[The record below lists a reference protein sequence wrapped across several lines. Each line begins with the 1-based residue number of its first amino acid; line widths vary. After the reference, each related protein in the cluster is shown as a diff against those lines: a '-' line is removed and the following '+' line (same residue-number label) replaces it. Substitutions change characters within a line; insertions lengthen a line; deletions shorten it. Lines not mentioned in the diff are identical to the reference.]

1 LLLAEPAISTAG
13 IEGAGKEKPAIST
26 AGTEGA
32 GEAEPAISTAGVE
45 GTGEAKPAISTAGK
59 SIGRRSQCEPL
70 AEAIMAKVEVGLSA
84 QRMLARRH
92 KSADFREPRS
102 LENFDFSFNPS
113 IKRAQIYEL
122 AAAQFVRQHRDVL
135 LVGPPGV
142 GKSHLVQAI
151 GLEVLKAGFVVLYRS
166 IFDLVREL
174 LTQETM
180 AGEARLLNK
189 YLKPDLLVIDDMG
202 LKILPAKSGEILLEI
217 IMRRYE
223 NRSTMMTSNRPI
235 EEWGKLLSDVPA
247 AGAILDRLLHHAE
260 IIPITGRSYRLQ
272 PTKNNRNS

>member
-1 LLLAEPAISTAG
+1 MNNTLKKHAHSLRLSGLLESLDLRLQ
-13 IEGAGKEKPAIST
+13 
-26 AGTEGA
+26 
-32 GEAEPAISTAGVE
+32 EAEANRLPYAQFLELLFQDEINV
-45 GTGEAKPAISTAGK
+45 
-59 SIGRRSQCEPL
+59 RH
-70 AEAIMAKVEVGLSA
+70 
-84 QRMLARRH
+84 QRMIARRH
-92 KSADFREPRS
+92 KLADFREPRS

-223 NRSTMMTSNRPI
+223 NRSTMMTSNQPI
-235 EEWGKLLSDVPA
+235 EEWGKLLSNVPA

-260 IIPITGRSYRLQ
+260 IIAITGRSYRLQ
-272 PTKNNRNS
+272 SKLKSPAV